1 MIVYDEIYALGY
13 NVISDFLS
21 FTLVSDS
28 CDFYILHQIV
38 LRINRMIIKLDICNS
53 LEK

>member
-13 NVISDFLS
+13 NVIFDFLS
-21 FTLVSDS
+21 FTLVSNS
-28 CDFYILHQIV
+28 RDFYIFRRIV

-53 LEK
+53 LQK

>member
-1 MIVYDEIYALGY
+1 MIVYEEIYALGY

-28 CDFYILHQIV
+28 RDFYIFRGIV

-53 LEK
+53 LQK